1 MTKKIIAY
9 DLGTG
14 GIKASL
20 FDENGISLTNTFTQ
34 YDTYYN
40 ADKLHEQKPEDWW
53 NGIVSTTRQ
62 IIADSKVDVNDIE
75 ALSISGHSLGVV
87 PIDKNGNLLRELTP
101 IWSDTRAS
109 EQTNEFFKI
118 ISYDDWYM
126 ETGNGFPA
134 ECYAIFKIMW
144 YMENEPDMYSKIDKV
159 LGSKDYCNYKLTGI
173 SITDHS
179 YASGSG
185 VYSLKDRKYRDN
197 FIKASGVEAEKL
209 PDIISSHEIIGT
221 LTEEASK
228 LIGLPKSLKVVC
240 GGVDN
245 SCMALGARGI
255 SEGRV
260 YTSLGSSA
268 WIAVTSKNPI
278 LDVGYK
284 PFVFAHVIDNMYAS
298 ATSIFSAG
306 NSFRW
311 VRDNICSD
319 FKDISKNGKQ
329 VDEYVTMGKYAEK
342 SPVGSNKLI
351 FNPSLAGGSMIE
363 ETPDI
368 RGGYVGLS
376 LSHTR
381 PDLIRASMEGI
392 AFNLRYALDVL
403 KMFNKDISSM
413 LIVGGGSKSEFW
425 RQMFADIYEL
435 DILKTNIDQDA
446 ASLGAAA
453 LAAYGTGIW
462 SDYEILDSIHI
473 VESVKKPIAENS
485 AKYMEMY
492 EIFKKVAHY
501 MAESGNLLVNL

>member
-20 FDENGISLTNTFTQ
+20 LDENGVSLFNTFEQ
-34 YDTYYN
+34 YDTYYS
-40 ADKLHEQKPEDWW
+40 ADKLHEQKPQDWW
-53 NGIVSTTRQ
+53 DGIISTTRK
-62 IIADSKVDVNDIE
+62 IISESKVNVEEIK

-87 PIDKNGNLLRELTP
+87 PIDSQGNLLRELTP
-101 IWSDTRAS
+101 IWSDTRAN
-109 EQTNEFFKI
+109 EQTKEFFE
-118 ISYDDWYM
+118 SVEYDEWYM
-126 ETGNGFPA
+126 QTGNGFPA

-144 YMENEPDMYSKIDKV
+144 YKQNEPEMFSKIYKV
-159 LGSKDYCNYKLTGI
+159 LGSKDYCNYKLTGKV
-173 SITDHS
+173 ITDYS

-185 VYSLKDRKYRDN
+185 VYSLKEQKYRDDYLEV
-197 FIKASGVEAEKL
+197 SGIDKDIL
-209 PDIISSHEIIGT
+209 PDIISSHEVIGT
-221 LTEEASK
+221 LSERASE
-228 LIGLPKSLKVVC
+228 LTGLPKDLAVVC

-260 YTSLGSSA
+260 YTSLGSSS
-268 WIAVTSKNPI
+268 WIAITSNNPI
-278 LDVGYK
+278 LDSTYK

-319 FKDISKNGKQ
+319 FKDNENNI
-329 VDEYVTMGKYAEK
+329 DEYEIMNEYAK
-342 SPVGSNKLI
+342 RSPIGSNKLI

-381 PDLIRASMEGI
+381 EDLIRAAMEGI

-403 KMFNKDISSM
+403 KMFNSDISEM

-435 DILKTNIDQDA
+435 NILKTNIDQDA

-453 LAAYGTGIW
+453 LAAYGTGMW
-462 SDYEILDSIHI
+462 ESYEILDSIHKI
-473 VESVKKPIAENS
+473 ESIKTPIEENS
-485 AKYMEMY
+485 KKYMKIY
-492 EIFKKVAHY
+492 QIFRKVSHY
-501 MAESGNLLVNL
+501 MAEAGAMLVNLED